1 VTQEFWDA
9 EAATFDE
16 QPDHGLRDPGVRA
29 AWAELL
35 LPLLPPEAVVAD
47 LGCGTGTL
55 AVLLAEAGH
64 RVVGVDLSERML
76 DQAREK
82 AGAGAEFKQG
92 DAADPPLD
100 DHSFDVVLVRHVL
113 WALPDQKAAVGRWLR
128 LLKPGG
134 RLVLVEGRW
143 FTGAG
148 ISADECR
155 ALFDEHRVG
164 VRVRTLDDPA
174 FWGAAI
180 EDERYLVVAEPGP
193 VHRATVGGR
202 SGWVVTGYAEAR
214 AALVDPRLRKSG
226 ANARWAGLP
235 AGRASHML
243 DADPPDHTRL
253 RKLVNQAFTARAVEA
268 LRPRI
273 EEITAELLDDLAR
286 HDEVDLL
293 AAFAVP
299 LPITVIGELLGVEP
313 GAGAEFHRRSRD
325 LTDPGFRTFL
335 GELVRAKR
343 AQPADDVLSRLVLA
357 HDQDD
362 RLSDTE
368 LVATA
373 FLLLFAGYE
382 TTVHLIGNG
391 VYALLR
397 NPDQFDALRA
407 DPALVPAAVEEFLR
421 FDGPVG
427 FATLRYTGEPVELGG
442 VRIPADEFVHVAL
455 GAADRDPARF
465 ADPGRLDIARHPV
478 GHVAFGHGIHHCVGA
493 PLARLEAQIA
503 FTQLVRRFP
512 RLSLAG
518 DVRRQEG
525 IRIHGLV
532 ELPVRPDE

>member
-1 VTQEFWDA
+1 MTQNPWDA

-16 QPDHGLRDPGVRA
+16 QPDHGLRDPDVRA

-35 LPLLPPEAVVAD
+35 LPLLPSEAFVAD

-76 DQAREK
+76 DQARQK
-82 AGAGAEFKQG
+82 AGAGVEFKHG

-100 DHSFDVVLVRHVL
+100 DYSFDVVLVRHVL
-113 WALPDQKAAVGRWLR
+113 WAMPDQSAAVGRWLR

-143 FTGAG
+143 STGAG

-155 ALFDEHRVG
+155 ALFGARHVG
-164 VRVRTLDDPA
+164 TRVRVLDDPA
-174 FWGAAI
+174 FWGAEI

-193 VHRATVGGR
+193 VYRTTSPR
-202 SGWVVTGYAEAR
+202 GWVVTGYAEAR
-214 AALVDPRLRKSG
+214 AALSDPRLRKAG
-226 ANARWAGLP
+226 ANARWAGRP
-235 AGRASHML
+235 AGRGSHML

-273 EEITAELLDDLAR
+273 EEITAALLDDLAR

-313 GAGAEFHRRSRD
+313 GARAEFHRLSRD
-325 LTDPGFRTFL
+325 LGDPGLRTFL

-343 AQPADDVLSRLVLA
+343 ARPADDVLSRLVLA
-357 HDQDD
+357 HDRDD

-421 FDGPVG
+421 FGGPVG

-455 GAADRDPARF
+455 GAANRDPARF
-465 ADPGRLDIARHPV
+465 ADPGRLDLARHPA
-478 GHVAFGHGIHHCVGA
+478 GHVGFGHGIHHCVGA

-518 DVRRQEG
+518 DVRWQDG

-532 ELPVRPDE
+532 ELPVRPNE